1 MFTPIPFSRSESSAP
16 VAAIVRTVPEQHV
29 TWNRPVF
36 KAPPLVVKP
45 PVADVADFT
54 AMNAKRVRA

>member
-1 MFTPIPFSRSESSAP
+1 